1 MIEATV
7 INYLSTITADGKKTA
22 VPCYAE
28 RPEKEPSKPYI
39 VVEKTGS
46 SLENHVASATI
57 AVQSWAQTLYEAAA
71 LNEEVK
77 AAMEGITDLSSVSA
91 CRLSTDYNFTSTALK
106 AYRYQAVFILTYYEE
121 ETDG

>member
-1 MIEATV
+1 MIENIV
-7 INYLSTITADGKKTA
+7 IDYLSTTD

-28 RPEKEPSKPYI
+28 RPEKEPARPYLVI
-39 VVEKTGS
+39 EKTGS
-46 SLENHVASATI
+46 TLENHIASATI
-57 AVQSWAQTLYEAAA
+57 AIQSWAQSLYDAAA

-77 AAMEGITDLSSVSA
+77 AAMEGITDLDCISA
-91 CRLSTDYNFTSTALK
+91 CRLSSDYNFTSTALK